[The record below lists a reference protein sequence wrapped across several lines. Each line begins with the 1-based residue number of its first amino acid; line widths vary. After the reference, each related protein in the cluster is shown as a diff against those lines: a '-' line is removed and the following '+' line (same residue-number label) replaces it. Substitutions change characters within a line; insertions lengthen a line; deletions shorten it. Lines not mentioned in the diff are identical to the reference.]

1 LRRISVVVL
10 LDLLVLVLTA
20 TMALPAFAGGTTDAG
35 NPKNGF
41 GAVVSQKASTYHDVG
56 EHSRDPDRD
65 GKFGERREG
74 IGNVARN
81 EGGNVGDH
89 GCAAGKMD
97 DGVGADP
104 EGVTNCHDKPGR

>member
-1 LRRISVVVL
+1 LRRIRVVVSVVV
-10 LDLLVLVLTA
+10 VLVLAA
-20 TMALPAFAGGTTDAG
+20 TMAALPAFAGGETDEG

-97 DGVGADP
+97 DGVGPDP
-104 EGVTNCHDKPGR
+104 EGVTKCHDKPGR